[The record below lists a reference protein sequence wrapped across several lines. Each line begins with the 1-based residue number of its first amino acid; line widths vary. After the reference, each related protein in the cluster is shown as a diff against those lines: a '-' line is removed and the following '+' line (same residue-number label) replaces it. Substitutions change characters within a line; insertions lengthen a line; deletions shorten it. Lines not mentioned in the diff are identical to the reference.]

1 MSRAVT
7 RVVGLLAL
15 ALTLA
20 ACGAKP
26 PPPVD
31 RSGLPAPK
39 ADPGWAPPAVET
51 WTLANGMEVWF
62 LRQAQAPLLSLQIIF
77 PGGASADPQGKA
89 GLTSLVADM
98 LDEGAAGR
106 TSLQIS
112 EDLQRL
118 ATDYGASAA
127 TDGLVVSMDLLA
139 DKLSESLAI
148 LKNILRSPDF
158 PAEEFERRKA
168 QRIAAALADEAEPG
182 TAASLTLRR
191 ALFGEGY
198 GGMSPGGIR
207 DTLQG
212 LTLADVKA
220 QYAAVVQPAGARI
233 VVVGDAD
240 RDAVQQAL
248 QATFGDWQ
256 GQPSAPLAVVAGAQ
270 PPAAIHLV
278 NFPGS
283 TQSVVQVAR
292 RIPGTIAADDQLA
305 TDVFNWTIGGAFTSR
320 LNLNLREDK
329 GYTYGARS
337 GFNRWRQAGFFS
349 LGARVK
355 ADTTRASIDEI
366 QKELADVTGARP
378 VTDQERGEAVG
389 GMLLGFPGDFERMAS
404 VAGQLTA
411 LVLDGHPSDYLQH
424 WPARMAA
431 VTTADANAMAKKY
444 AHGDFVIVVVGD
456 KAALL
461 PTLESLGLPVI
472 EHDGQGNL
480 LPAAP
485 PTAPPAEPPVQ
496 QAAR

>member
-1 MSRAVT
+1 
-7 RVVGLLAL
+7 
-15 ALTLA
+15 
-20 ACGAKP
+20 
-26 PPPVD
+26 
-31 RSGLPAPK
+31 
-39 ADPGWAPPAVET
+39 
-51 WTLANGMEVWF
+51 
-62 LRQAQAPLLSLQIIF
+62 
-77 PGGASADPQGKA
+77 
-89 GLTSLVADM
+89 
-98 LDEGAAGR
+98 
-106 TSLQIS
+106 
-112 EDLQRL
+112 
-118 ATDYGASAA
+118 
-127 TDGLVVSMDLLA
+127 
-139 DKLSESLAI
+139 
-148 LKNILRSPDF
+148 
-158 PAEEFERRKA
+158 
-168 QRIAAALADEAEPG
+168 
-182 TAASLTLRR
+182 
-191 ALFGEGY
+191 
-198 GGMSPGGIR
+198 
-207 DTLQG
+207 
-212 LTLADVKA
+212 
-220 QYAAVVQPAGARI
+220 
-233 VVVGDAD
+233 
-240 RDAVQQAL
+240 
-248 QATFGDWQ
+248 
-256 GQPSAPLAVVAGAQ
+256 
-270 PPAAIHLV
+270 
-278 NFPGS
+278 
-283 TQSVVQVAR
+283 
-292 RIPGTIAADDQLA
+292 ADDQLA

-424 WPARMAA
+424 WPARMEA